1 MPRGEPTD
9 FGYES
14 SLTMSTRAE
23 HSTGEALVG
32 LLEAYGVDTIF
43 GIPGV
48 HNVEMY
54 RALPRSGIR
63 HILVRHEQGAGFM
76 ADGYARATGKP
87 GVCFTITGPGL
98 LNILT
103 PMGQAWSDSSNM
115 LVIASA
121 LDMADSAQGRGR
133 LHEMIDQRAAA
144 ASVTNLHMRAY
155 TPKDV
160 RDSLA
165 RAFAQFASGRPKPA
179 YLEIPLDMLK
189 QPAGEGWVPRAMP
202 GRALPEPGQIAAAVA
217 RLNDAKRPLMILGGG
232 ALQAGAAAVAIAE
245 KLGAPVLTTTAGKG
259 AIPED
264 HPLCLGYKLGFDA
277 APDFIR
283 QSDAILCAGS
293 QLSETDFWDEVV
305 IDRNLIR
312 IDIDADALA
321 RPHTAEIAIKA
332 DARAALEAIAQGL
345 AGHRSET
352 QTRLEKRVIDEVE
365 WVVSDR
371 NREILVKVLEVL
383 REALPRETIVCS
395 DMTQIAYVANQTFP
409 VYEPR
414 TWFHP
419 VGFGTLGF
427 ALPAGIGAKLG
438 RPDKPVAVL
447 IGDYGLQY
455 TLNEIGTAVEH
466 KLPVIIL
473 LWNNERLG
481 AIHDNMVLFG
491 IQPNNVTLRN
501 PDFQMLARAYGC
513 NAEKPSSLKALAA
526 AIKAALAAEGPT
538 LIEMTPRMAG
548 G

>member
-1 MPRGEPTD
+1 
-9 FGYES
+9 
-14 SLTMSTRAE
+14 MSKRAE
-23 HSTGEALVG
+23 LSTGEALVG

-48 HNVEMY
+48 HNIEMY
-54 RALPRSGIR
+54 RALPRSRIK
-63 HILVRHEQGAGFM
+63 HVLVRHEQGAGFM

-87 GVCFTITGPGL
+87 GVCFTITGPGV

-103 PMGQAWSDSSNM
+103 PIGQAWSDSSNV

-144 ASVTNLHMRAY
+144 ASVTSLHMRAY

-160 RDSLA
+160 RDGLA
-165 RAFAQFASGRPKPA
+165 RAFAHFASQRPRPA

-189 QPAGEGWVPRAMP
+189 VPAGEGWHARPLP
-202 GRALPEPGQIAAAVA
+202 HRALPEPGQVDEAVK
-217 RLNDAKRPLMILGGG
+217 RLGRAKRPLLILGGG
-232 ALQAGAAAVAIAE
+232 ALEAGKAALAIAE
-245 KLGAPVLTTTAGKG
+245 KLHAPILTTTAGKG
-259 AIPED
+259 AVPAD
-264 HPLCLGYKLGFDA
+264 HRLCLGYKLGLKA
-277 APDFIR
+277 APGFIR
-283 QSDAILCAGS
+283 KSDAILCVGS

-312 IDIDADALA
+312 IDIDADSLA
-321 RPHTAEIAIKA
+321 RPHTAEIAMQA
-332 DARAALEAIAQGL
+332 DAKASLEAIAAGL
-345 AGHRSET
+345 DRHRSMGNTEIA
-352 QTRLEKRVIDEVE
+352 KNSHDDIE
-365 WVVSDR
+365 WVVSDA
-371 NREILVKVLEVL
+371 NRQVIAKVLAAI

-395 DMTQIAYVANQTFP
+395 DMTQIAYVANQLFR

-427 ALPAGIGAKLG
+427 ALPAGIGAKFG
-438 RPDKPVAVL
+438 KPETPVAVL

-473 LWNNERLG
+473 LWNNELLG
-481 AIHDNMVLFG
+481 AIHDNMVVHG
-491 IQPNNVTLRN
+491 IQPNAVTLRN
-501 PDFQMLARAYGC
+501 PDFQALARAYGC
-513 NAEKPSSLKALAA
+513 NAEKPSNLKALAA
-526 AIKAALAAEGPT
+526 AIQAALKADGPT
-538 LIEMTPRMAG
+538 LIEMTPRMAAG
-548 G
+548 